1 MKVDGLVCWLVIP
14 GVTGVAVTPVF
25 HRNLLQALSVLPS
38 RGLDV
43 LLVWAAVVAGA
54 TLVYGRLRRRTTART
69 VGLAAVAVALP
80 LLVTAAFLVAAFAG
94 NVGG

>member
-1 MKVDGLVCWLVIP
+1 MQVDGLVCWLLIP

-25 HRNLLQALSVLPS
+25 HRNVLQALSTLPS

-43 LLVWAAVVAGA
+43 LLVWVAVVATA
-54 TLVYGRLRRRTTART
+54 TLVYSRLRRRPPARALVLT
-69 VGLAAVAVALP
+69 AVAVVLP
-80 LLVTAAFLVAAFAG
+80 LLTMAAFLVATFAG